1 MSRTSVLSILTAG
14 LVLAACS
21 SVPYAQRV
29 AERQAAYVAA
39 AGAPVHSFR
48 FYGSLWSW
56 EPLGR
61 DQLVVYTRPQQ
72 AYLLDAGAC
81 FDLEYTNVIALTSRF
96 GEVSV
101 GFDKVLTG
109 RRDLPC
115 TITQIRPIDVKRLK
129 AHQQEQRK
137 IGTAPR
143 AGDSSGS

>member
-1 MSRTSVLSILTAG
+1 MSRIFVLG
-14 LVLAACS
+14 LLAASLGLAACS
-21 SVPYAQRV
+21 SVPYSQRL
-29 AERQAAYVAA
+29 AERQAAYAAA

-48 FYGSLWSW
+48 FYHSLWSW

-72 AYLLDAGAC
+72 AFLLDAGGC
-81 FDLEYTNVIALTSRF
+81 LDLDYTNAIGLTSNL

-109 RRDLPC
+109 RRNLPC

-129 AHQQEQRK
+129 ATQAQQRK
-137 IGTAPR
+137 IETEPR
-143 AGDSSGS
+143 SAAGAQ